1 MSSGRT
7 LDPRTWGPRTWGR
20 GDIPDQTGRTA
31 IVTGAN
37 SGLGLEIATRLAE
50 AGASVTLACRNAGRA
65 AAALE
70 TVRTFVPGTDA
81 VVGALDLSELE
92 SVERFAEEFADSH
105 DTLDLLINNAGL
117 MALDED
123 LTKDGFEMQFGVN
136 HLGHFALTQRLLPL
150 MQGTPGSRVATMSS
164 FGHRLGRMNFDDLM
178 GRREYQRWPAYFQ
191 SKLANILFA
200 SGLQRR
206 LAAAGAETISVAA
219 HPGATNTDLGT
230 EGTSFVNR
238 AVGIVVPLTA
248 QSVGYGALPM
258 LRAATD
264 PDVRGG
270 EYYGPRLMV
279 MGWPVK
285 ETPSRRAR
293 DTAAAERLWEASV
306 ALTGLDA
313 FA

>member
-1 MSSGRT
+1 MSVGRT
-7 LDPRTWGPRTWGR
+7 LHTWGR
-20 GDIPDQTGRTA
+20 SDIPDQTGRTA

-50 AGASVTLACRNAGRA
+50 AGASVTLACRNATRA

-70 TVRTFVPGTDA
+70 TVRTFVPDADA
-81 VVGALDLSELE
+81 VVGSLDLSDLA
-92 SVERFAEEFADSH
+92 SVERFAKEFAGSNES
-105 DTLDLLINNAGL
+105 LDLLINNAGL
-117 MALDED
+117 MAVDHD
-123 LTKDGFEMQFGVN
+123 LTADGFEMQFGVN

-150 MQGTPGSRVATMSS
+150 MQGTPGSRIASMSS
-164 FGHRLGRMNFDDLM
+164 PGHRLGRMHFDDLM
-178 GRREYQRWPAYFQ
+178 GERGYKRWPAYFQ
-191 SKLANILFA
+191 SKLANILFSTA
-200 SGLQRR
+200 LQRR
-206 LAAAGAETISVAA
+206 LAAADAETISVAA

-230 EGTSFVNR
+230 EGTSLVNR
-238 AVGIVVPLTA
+238 AVSVLIPLTA
-248 QSVGYGALPM
+248 QSVDYGALPM

-270 EYYGPRLMV
+270 EYYGPRFLA

-293 DTAAAERLWEASV
+293 DTAAAERLWDASA
-306 ALTGLDA
+306 ALTRLDA